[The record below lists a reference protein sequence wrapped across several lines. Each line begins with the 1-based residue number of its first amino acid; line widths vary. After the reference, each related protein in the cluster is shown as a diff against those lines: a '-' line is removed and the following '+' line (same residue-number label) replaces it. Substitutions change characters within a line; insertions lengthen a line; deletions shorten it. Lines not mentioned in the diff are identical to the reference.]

1 MRSRMEAISQVSVV
15 RAGVSKAECEETS
28 GGECKS
34 ELVVVGVGKAEGKE
48 RTVVVGVSKAE
59 GEDASGRASE
69 QGKSVGG
76 VRVQGYGLSISKAA
90 TVEYPPGFSL
100 YSVL

>member
-1 MRSRMEAISQVSVV
+1 MRSRMEATSQVSVV
-15 RAGVSKAECEETS
+15 KAGVRTAGAEETS

-34 ELVVVGVGKAEGKE
+34 ELVVVGVSKARAAE

-59 GEDASGRASE
+59 GEEASGGASE
-69 QGKSVGG
+69 QDKSVGG

-90 TVEYPPGFSL
+90 TMEYPPGFNL